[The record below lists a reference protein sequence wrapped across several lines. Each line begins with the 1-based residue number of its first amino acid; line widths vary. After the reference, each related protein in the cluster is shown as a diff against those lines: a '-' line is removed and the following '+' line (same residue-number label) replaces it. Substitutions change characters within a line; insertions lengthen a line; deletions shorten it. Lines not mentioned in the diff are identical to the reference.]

1 MPQIG
6 IAKVRSPSV
15 SDFSGPATNAK
26 HPENPILEQP
36 HPIRHLPSPAYSIG
50 QAIGNPPSVIR
61 QFVQKQPTNR
71 NF

>member
-6 IAKVRSPSV
+6 IAKARSPSV

-36 HPIRHLPSPAYSIG
+36 HPIRHLLPLVVIGKFSFRRSPAKLSITING
-50 QAIGNPPSVIR
+50 GFKAT
-61 QFVQKQPTNR
+61 F
-71 NF
+71 